1 MYSTNDI
8 WSYSRSSFLWFCIY
22 ALIAA
27 VFFPIVS
34 TYMSTVDLNETTIK
48 KYIQE
53 QDKYDIMQD
62 KLNVKKYEDPFMR

>member
-1 MYSTNDI
+1 
-8 WSYSRSSFLWFCIY
+8 
-22 ALIAA
+22 
-27 VFFPIVS
+27 
-34 TYMSTVDLNETTIK
+34 MSTVDLNETTIK